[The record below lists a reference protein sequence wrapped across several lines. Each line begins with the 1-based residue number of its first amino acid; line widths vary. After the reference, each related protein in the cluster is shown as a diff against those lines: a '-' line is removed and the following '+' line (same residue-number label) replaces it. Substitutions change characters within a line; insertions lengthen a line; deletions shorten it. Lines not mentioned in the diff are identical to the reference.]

1 MASGVIIL
9 PHREVPFSVANFH
22 ALRVG
27 APLRGA
33 KETQSL
39 VLLEQGGIEVQ
50 QQRER
55 DKAARVRE
63 YEGRCGDAAFR
74 FWQWVALGLA
84 VIFIATV
91 VVMIAV
97 ICICLNETFEAV
109 QSLSGSSPAEASSL
123 NYRSIRSSRTP
134 CRAPQTSTRRRR
146 TWCARR
152 TGLAHATAAMA
163 APQLQRAMNETVGI
177 VDDLRAFSFH
187 PQWTVSTGGV
197 TPVGLRSRS

>member
-1 MASGVIIL
+1 MASGVIL
-9 PHREVPFSVANFH
+9 PQREIPFSAANFR

-27 APLRGA
+27 APLHA
-33 KETQSL
+33 VKETQSL
-39 VLLEQGGIEVQ
+39 VLLEQGGVDAHN
-50 QQRER
+50 QREHAKLTR
-55 DKAARVRE
+55 ARE
-63 YEGRCGDAAFR
+63 YEGRCNDAFR

-91 VVMIAV
+91 VVMIAL
-97 ICICLNETFEAV
+97 ICIRLNETFDAV
-109 QSLSGSSPAEASSL
+109 QSLSGSSSSEATSLKQIVEHAVQSAENVNTATA
-123 NYRSIRSSRTP
+123 NMA
-134 CRAPQTSTRRRR
+134 RA
-146 TWCARR
+146 
-152 TGLAHATAAMA
+152 TGLAHATAEMA

>member
-1 MASGVIIL
+1 MASGVIL

-27 APLRGA
+27 APLRNA

-39 VLLEQGGIEVQ
+39 VLLEQGGVDS
-50 QQRER
+50 QRER
-55 DKAARVRE
+55 EKIARARA
-63 YEGRCGDAAFR
+63 YESRCDDAFR

-84 VIFIATV
+84 VVFIASV
-91 VVMIAV
+91 VIMIAV
-97 ICICLNETFEAV
+97 MLIRLNETFNAV
-109 QSLSGSSPAEASSL
+109 QSLTGMDTQGSSVEQIVNHALQSAENVNLATA
-123 NYRSIRSSRTP
+123 NMA
-134 CRAPQTSTRRRR
+134 RA
-146 TWCARR
+146 

-197 TPVGLRSRS
+197 VPNGLRHR

>member
-123 NYRSIRSSRTP
+123 NQIVAHAVQSAANVNEATANMV
-134 CRAPQTSTRRRR
+134 RATHGARARDGGDGRPAAAARDERDGGHRRRP
-146 TWCARR
+146 ARLLLPPAVDR
-152 TGLAHATAAMA
+152 EHGRGHA
-163 APQLQRAMNETVGI
+163 RGSEE
-177 VDDLRAFSFH
+177 S
-187 PQWTVSTGGV
+187 
-197 TPVGLRSRS
+197 

>member
-1 MASGVIIL
+1 MASGIIL
-9 PHREVPFSVANFH
+9 PHRELPFSLANFN

-27 APLRGA
+27 APLRTV

-39 VLLEQGGIEVQ
+39 VLLEQGDVEAQ

-55 DKAARVRE
+55 DKIARARE
-63 YEGRCGDAAFR
+63 YEGRCDDAFR

-84 VIFIATV
+84 VMFISAV
-91 VVMIAV
+91 VIMIAV
-97 ICICLNETFEAV
+97 ICIRLNETFEAV
-109 QSLSGSSPAEASSL
+109 QSLSGSSSSEASSL
-123 NYRSIRSSRTP
+123 KQIVAHAVQSAENVNTATANMA
-134 CRAPQTSTRRRR
+134 RA
-146 TWCARR
+146 
-152 TGLAHATAAMA
+152 TGLAHTTAEMA

-197 TPVGLRSRS
+197 SPLGLRSRS